1 MTVKSGNGSSSASR
15 AEVAT
20 DQAVQANDES
30 VPRSYDERDERAFND
45 GVERVRK
52 AIGDLADQNP
62 GLDLSH
68 LGSAV
73 EALQYPNGR
82 PGNTDG
88 GRQNRDQLGGTAQA

>member
-1 MTVKSGNGSSSASR
+1 MTGARSGKANDT
-15 AEVAT
+15 AT
-20 DQAVQANDES
+20 EQAVEVNDQS

-45 GVERVRK
+45 GVERIRK
-52 AIGDLADQNP
+52 DLGDLADQHP

-68 LGSAV
+68 IGASV

-88 GRQNRDQLGGTAQA
+88 GRQNRDQLGGTAQN